1 VEQYPSV
8 TATGQTIMWKLVG
21 LSHLSTNE
29 GLLILLVAICA
40 SLTVGWIMDM
50 IMGPTGFG
58 LFGNAIVA
66 MIGIVVGVWVYHHF
80 LGSMKS
86 PDITR
91 LMGTM
96 IASVM
101 LHLVVFSVLRRVL
114 RL

>member
-1 VEQYPSV
+1 
-8 TATGQTIMWKLVG
+8 MWKLIG

-29 GLLILLVAICA
+29 QLLIALVTICA

-66 MIGIVVGVWVYHHF
+66 IIGIVVGVWVYNNYI
-80 LGSMKS
+80 GSMKS

-91 LMGTM
+91 MMGTI

-101 LHLVVFSVLRRVL
+101 LHLVMLSMLRRML

>member
-1 VEQYPSV
+1 
-8 TATGQTIMWKLVG
+8 MWKLVG

-29 GLLILLVAICA
+29 QLLIVLVVICA
-40 SLTVGWIMDM
+40 SLTVGWVMDM
-50 IMGPTGFG
+50 IMGPSGFG

-66 MIGIVVGVWVYHHF
+66 IIGIVVGVWVYGNY
-80 LGSMKS
+80 LGSLKS
-86 PDITR
+86 PDMTR
-91 LMGTM
+91 MMGAI

>member
-1 VEQYPSV
+1 
-8 TATGQTIMWKLVG
+8 MWKLVG

-29 GLLILLVAICA
+29 QLLIALVTICA
-40 SLTVGWIMDM
+40 ALIVGWIMDM

-66 MIGIVVGVWVYHHF
+66 FVGIVVGVWVYHNYV
-80 LGSMKS
+80 GSMKS
-86 PDITR
+86 PDTTR
-91 LMGTM
+91 MMGTI

-101 LHLVVFSVLRRVL
+101 LHLVMCSVLRRVL

>member
-1 VEQYPSV
+1 
-8 TATGQTIMWKLVG
+8 MWKLVG

-29 GLLILLVAICA
+29 QLLIVLVAICA

-66 MIGIVVGVWVYHHF
+66 IVGIVVGTWVYHHY

-86 PDITR
+86 PDIAR
-91 LMGTM
+91 LMGVI

-101 LHLVVFSVLRRVL
+101 LHLVLCSVLRRVL

>member
-1 VEQYPSV
+1 
-8 TATGQTIMWKLVG
+8 MWKLVG

-29 GLLILLVAICA
+29 QLLVLLVAICG

-58 LFGNAIVA
+58 LFGNAIIA
-66 MIGIVVGVWVYHHF
+66 MIGIVVGIWVYHHY

-86 PDITR
+86 PDITKM
-91 LMGTM
+91 MGVI

-101 LHLVVFSVLRRVL
+101 LHLVACSVLRRVL

>member
-1 VEQYPSV
+1 
-8 TATGQTIMWKLVG
+8 MWKIIG

-29 GLLILLVAICA
+29 QLLIVLVMICA
-40 SLTVGWIMDM
+40 SLTIGWVMDM
-50 IMGPTGFG
+50 IMGPSGFG

-66 MIGIVVGVWVYHHF
+66 IIGIVVGVWIYGNY

-86 PDITR
+86 PDMTR
-91 LMGTM
+91 MMGTI

-101 LHLVVFSVLRRVL
+101 LHLVMFSVVRRVL